1 VLWLGGFFP
10 QPSFPSTT
18 PPAPLREEK
27 DFMAY
32 IVYILECSDG
42 SYYTGSTDDINRRL
56 WQHQE
61 GMDVSSYTYTRRPV
75 KLVWTS
81 EETRYYY
88 GALRWERQIKG
99 WSRAKKQAL
108 IRGEFDALHEIVKA
122 ERERRE
128 QNKK

>member
-1 VLWLGGFFP
+1 
-10 QPSFPSTT
+10 
-18 PPAPLREEK
+18 
-27 DFMAY
+27 MAY
-32 IVYILECSDG
+32 FVYILECADG

-56 WQHQE
+56 LQHQE
-61 GMDVSSYTYTRRPV
+61 GAESSSYTYTRRPV

-88 GALRWERQIKG
+88 DSLRWERQIKG

-122 ERERRE
+122 ERKRWE
-128 QNKK
+128 QNKR

>member
-1 VLWLGGFFP
+1 
-10 QPSFPSTT
+10 
-18 PPAPLREEK
+18 
-27 DFMAY
+27 MAY

-42 SYYTGSTDDINRRL
+42 SYYTGSTNDINNRL
-56 WQHQE
+56 WQHQQGVE
-61 GMDVSSYTYTRRPV
+61 SSSYTYTRRPV

-81 EETRYYY
+81 EETQHYYD
-88 GALRWERQIKG
+88 ALRWERQIKG

>member
-1 VLWLGGFFP
+1 MPFEAP
-10 QPSFPSTT
+10 QSKR
-18 PPAPLREEK
+18 AVAWRH
-27 DFMAY
+27 

-61 GMDVSSYTYTRRPV
+61 GVESSSYTYTRRPV
-75 KLVWTS
+75 KLVWTA
-81 EETRYYY
+81 EETRYHYD
-88 GALRWERQIKG
+88 ALRWERQIKG
-99 WSRAKKQAL
+99 WSRVKKLAL

-122 ERERRE
+122 ERRRRE